1 MDLLRNLSLRMKLML
16 GFGFLNILIIV
27 TSGFAVINTSK
38 NIDASYN
45 VERILGKSYSRVMN
59 TQRALD
65 NANDVIVSY
74 LNGKATHDHNEAFIA
89 DSVGKI
95 EEIAKVSSVM
105 NENIIIGDLPSSES
119 YKNNILTVK
128 KQANE
133 LVADYKQKVVPLVAA
148 NKLTEALDVYIY
160 EVLPITNRCLELYQ
174 KLIDE
179 QVTLS
184 TELTRANTSKGP
196 MYTSIILAV
205 ISVIIAFLISRGISG
220 YIHRNFTLLI
230 SYIGR
235 METGDFNFRIDNT
248 LEDEFGKV
256 FNSAC
261 QMRLKLGESLAGVVK
276 SYRAFDERLSGIHS
290 KISSVAEAIA
300 DAESRSV
307 TVSAASDEMVSTTS
321 DIAKNC
327 ENAAANANDTQNI
340 TEHGVTEVECV
351 IDAIRNQA
359 EKTKKDAQLIST
371 LVDQTNKIGTIVQTI
386 EDIASQTNLLALNAA
401 IEAARAGEAGKGFA
415 VVADEVRALASRS
428 SSSTQEITKMVSQ
441 IQSDANSANESMT
454 HTLGE
459 MKDLAERAS
468 GVTDILNDINSHV
481 DNVNSQIG
489 QIATAAQQQT
499 TATSEIS
506 NNMQGVSTLTR
517 QSANSSQDSNDE
529 IEQLRAAA
537 KDLLEKLA
545 VFKLEGI

>member
-45 VERILGKSYSRVMN
+45 VERILGKSYTRVMN

-65 NANDVIVSY
+65 KANDVIVSY

-105 NENIIIGDLPSSES
+105 NENIIGDLPSSES

-128 KQANE
+128 KQASV

-148 NKLTEALDVYIY
+148 NKLSEALDVYIY
-160 EVLPITNRCLELYQ
+160 EVLPITNNCLELYQ

-205 ISVIIAFLISRGISG
+205 FSVIIAFLISRGISG
-220 YIHRNFTLLI
+220 YIHRNFTLLVNYI
-230 SYIGR
+230 SR
-235 METGDFNFRIDNT
+235 MEKGDFNFRIDNT

-256 FNSAC
+256 FNSAS
-261 QMRLKLGESLAGVVK
+261 QMRLKLGESLADVVK

-340 TEHGVTEVECV
+340 TEHGVTEVEGV

-454 HTLGE
+454 NTLGE

>member
-1 MDLLRNLSLRMKLML
+1 MDLLRNLSLRMKLIL
-16 GFGFLNILIIV
+16 GFGILNILIIV

-45 VERILGKSYSRVMN
+45 VERILGKSYTRVMN

-65 NANDVIVSY
+65 KANDVIVSY

-105 NENIIIGDLPSSES
+105 NENIIGDLPSSEH

-128 KQANE
+128 KQASV
-133 LVADYKQKVVPLVAA
+133 LVAEYKQKVVPLVAA
-148 NKLTEALDVYIY
+148 NKLSEALDVYIY
-160 EVLPITNRCLELYQ
+160 EILPITNNCLELYQ

-196 MYTSIILAV
+196 MYTAIILAV
-205 ISVIIAFLISRGISG
+205 ISVIIAFLISSGISG
-220 YIHRNFTLLI
+220 YIHRNFSLLVN
-230 SYIGR
+230 YIGR
-235 METGDFNFRIDNT
+235 MEKGDFNFIIDNT

-256 FNSAC
+256 FNSAA
-261 QMRLKLGESLAGVVK
+261 QMRLKLGESLADVVK

-327 ENAAANANDTQNI
+327 ENAATNANDTQNI
-340 TEHGVTEVECV
+340 TEHGVTEVEGV

-454 HTLGE
+454 NTLGE

-529 IEQLRAAA
+529 IEQLRVAA

>member
-105 NENIIIGDLPSSES
+105 NENIIGELPSTES

-128 KQANE
+128 KQAGK
-133 LVADYKQKVVPLVAA
+133 LVADYKQKIVPLVAA

-160 EVLPITNRCLELYQ
+160 EVLPITNNCLELYQ

-184 TELTRANTSKGP
+184 TELTRDNTSKGP

-220 YIHRNFTLLI
+220 YIHRNFTLLVN
-230 SYIGR
+230 YIRR
-235 METGDFNFRIDNT
+235 MEKGDFNFRIDNT

-256 FNSAC
+256 FNSAS
-261 QMRLKLGESLAGVVK
+261 QMRLKLGESLADVVK

-340 TEHGVTEVECV
+340 TEHGVTEVEGV

>member
-105 NENIIIGDLPSSES
+105 NENIIGDLPSSEH

-128 KQANE
+128 KQASV
-133 LVADYKQKVVPLVAA
+133 LVAEYKQKVVPLVAA
-148 NKLTEALDVYIY
+148 NKLSEALDVYIY
-160 EVLPITNRCLELYQ
+160 EVLPITNNCLELYQ

-205 ISVIIAFLISRGISG
+205 ISVIIAFLISSGISG
-220 YIHRNFTLLI
+220 YIHRNFTLLVN
-230 SYIGR
+230 YIGR
-235 METGDFNFRIDNT
+235 MEKGDFNFIIDNT

-256 FNSAC
+256 FNSAA
-261 QMRLKLGESLAGVVK
+261 QMRLKLGESLADVVK

-340 TEHGVTEVECV
+340 TEHGVTEVEGV

-454 HTLGE
+454 NTLGE

>member
-1 MDLLRNLSLRMKLML
+1 MDLLRNLSLRMKLIL
-16 GFGFLNILIIV
+16 GFGILNILIIV

-45 VERILGKSYSRVMN
+45 VERILGKSYTRVMN

-65 NANDVIVSY
+65 KANDVIVSY

-105 NENIIIGDLPSSES
+105 NENIIGDLPSSEH

-128 KQANE
+128 KQASV
-133 LVADYKQKVVPLVAA
+133 LVAEYKQKVVPLVAA
-148 NKLTEALDVYIY
+148 NKLSEALDVYIY
-160 EVLPITNRCLELYQ
+160 EVLPITNNCLELYQ

-196 MYTSIILAV
+196 MYTAIILAV
-205 ISVIIAFLISRGISG
+205 ISVIIAFLISSGISG
-220 YIHRNFTLLI
+220 YIHRNFSLLVN
-230 SYIGR
+230 YIGR
-235 METGDFNFRIDNT
+235 MEKGDFNFIIDNT

-256 FNSAC
+256 FNSAA
-261 QMRLKLGESLAGVVK
+261 QMRLKLGESLADVVK

-340 TEHGVTEVECV
+340 TEHGVTEVEGV

-454 HTLGE
+454 NTLGE

>member
-1 MDLLRNLSLRMKLML
+1 MDLLRNLSLRMKLIL
-16 GFGFLNILIIV
+16 GFGILNILIIV

-45 VERILGKSYSRVMN
+45 VERILGKSYTRVMN

-65 NANDVIVSY
+65 KANDVIVSY

-105 NENIIIGDLPSSES
+105 NENIIGDLPSSEH

-128 KQANE
+128 KQASV
-133 LVADYKQKVVPLVAA
+133 LVAEYKQKVVPLVAA
-148 NKLTEALDVYIY
+148 NKLSEALDVYIY
-160 EVLPITNRCLELYQ
+160 EVLPITNNCLELYQ

-196 MYTSIILAV
+196 MYTAIILAV
-205 ISVIIAFLISRGISG
+205 ISVIIAFLISSGISG
-220 YIHRNFTLLI
+220 YIHRNFSLLVN
-230 SYIGR
+230 YIGR
-235 METGDFNFRIDNT
+235 MGKGDFNFIIDNT

-256 FNSAC
+256 FNSAA
-261 QMRLKLGESLAGVVK
+261 QMRLKLGESLADVVK

-327 ENAAANANDTQNI
+327 ENAATNANDTQNI
-340 TEHGVTEVECV
+340 TEHGVTEVEGV

-454 HTLGE
+454 NTLGE

-529 IEQLRAAA
+529 IEQLRVAA

>member
-1 MDLLRNLSLRMKLML
+1 MDLLRNLSLRMKLIL
-16 GFGFLNILIIV
+16 GFGILNILIIV

-45 VERILGKSYSRVMN
+45 VERILGKSYTRVMN

-65 NANDVIVSY
+65 KANDVIVSY

-105 NENIIIGDLPSSES
+105 NENIIGDLPSSEH

-128 KQANE
+128 KQSNV
-133 LVADYKQKVVPLVAA
+133 LVAEYKQKVVPLVAA
-148 NKLTEALDVYIY
+148 NKLSEALDVYIY
-160 EVLPITNRCLELYQ
+160 EVLPITNNCLELYQ

-205 ISVIIAFLISRGISG
+205 ISVIIAFLISSGISG
-220 YIHRNFTLLI
+220 YIHRNFTLLVN
-230 SYIGR
+230 YIGR
-235 METGDFNFRIDNT
+235 MEKGDFNFIIDNT

-256 FNSAC
+256 FNSAA
-261 QMRLKLGESLAGVVK
+261 QMRLKLGESLADVVK

-327 ENAAANANDTQNI
+327 ENAATNANDTQNI
-340 TEHGVTEVECV
+340 TEHGVTEVEGV

-454 HTLGE
+454 NTLGE
-459 MKDLAERAS
+459 MKDLAERAT

>member
-1 MDLLRNLSLRMKLML
+1 MDLLRNLSLRMKLIL
-16 GFGFLNILIIV
+16 GFGILNILIIV

-45 VERILGKSYSRVMN
+45 VERILGKSYTRVMN

-65 NANDVIVSY
+65 KANDVIVSY

-105 NENIIIGDLPSSES
+105 NENIIGDLPSSEH
-119 YKNNILTVK
+119 YKNKILTVK
-128 KQANE
+128 KQASV
-133 LVADYKQKVVPLVAA
+133 LVAEYKQKVVPLVAA
-148 NKLTEALDVYIY
+148 NKLSEALDVYIY
-160 EVLPITNRCLELYQ
+160 EVLPITNNCLELYQ

-205 ISVIIAFLISRGISG
+205 ISVIIAFLISSGISG
-220 YIHRNFTLLI
+220 YIHRNFSLLVN
-230 SYIGR
+230 YIGR
-235 METGDFNFRIDNT
+235 MEKGDFNFIIDNT

-256 FNSAC
+256 FNSAA
-261 QMRLKLGESLAGVVK
+261 QMRLKLGESLADVVK

-340 TEHGVTEVECV
+340 TEHGVTEVEGV

-454 HTLGE
+454 NTLGE

>member
-1 MDLLRNLSLRMKLML
+1 MDLLRNLSLRMKLIL
-16 GFGFLNILIIV
+16 GFGILNILIIV

-45 VERILGKSYSRVMN
+45 VERILGKSYTRVMN

-65 NANDVIVSY
+65 KANDVIVSY

-105 NENIIIGDLPSSES
+105 NENIIGDLPSSEH

-128 KQANE
+128 KQASV
-133 LVADYKQKVVPLVAA
+133 LVAEYKQKVVPLVAA
-148 NKLTEALDVYIY
+148 NKLSEALDVYIY
-160 EVLPITNRCLELYQ
+160 EVLPITNNCLELYQ

-196 MYTSIILAV
+196 MYTAIILAV
-205 ISVIIAFLISRGISG
+205 ISVIIAFLISSGISG
-220 YIHRNFTLLI
+220 YIHRNFSLLVN
-230 SYIGR
+230 YIGR
-235 METGDFNFRIDNT
+235 MEKGDFNFIIDNT

-256 FNSAC
+256 FNSAA
-261 QMRLKLGESLAGVVK
+261 QMRLKLGESLADVVK

-327 ENAAANANDTQNI
+327 ENAATNANDTQNI
-340 TEHGVTEVECV
+340 TEHGVTEVEGV

-454 HTLGE
+454 NTLGE

>member
-1 MDLLRNLSLRMKLML
+1 
-16 GFGFLNILIIV
+16 
-27 TSGFAVINTSK
+27 
-38 NIDASYN
+38 
-45 VERILGKSYSRVMN
+45 MN

-65 NANDVIVSY
+65 AANDTIISY
-74 LNGKATHDHNEAFIA
+74 LQGKASHDHNDSFITE
-89 DSVGKI
+89 SLGKI

-105 NENIIIGDLPSSES
+105 NENIIGDLPSSET
-119 YKNNILTVK
+119 YKNNIINVK
-128 KQANE
+128 KQVNDLA
-133 LVADYKQKVVPLVAA
+133 ASYKQNVVPLVRA
-148 NKLTEALDVYIY
+148 NKISDALDEYIAN
-160 EVLPITNRCLELYQ
+160 VLPLTNRSLELYQ

-179 QVTLS
+179 QVSLS
-184 TELTRANTSKGP
+184 TSLTRANTSKTP
-196 MYTSIILAV
+196 MYSSIALTI
-205 ISVIIAFLISRGISG
+205 ISVIIALLITKVISG
-220 YIHRNFTLLI
+220 YIQSNFSLLVN
-230 SYIGR
+230 YIGR
-235 METGDFNFRIDNT
+235 MAKGDFNFKIENT
-248 LEDEFGKV
+248 LEDEFGLV
-256 FNSAC
+256 FDSAS
-261 QMRLKLGESLAGVVK
+261 QMREKLGNSLSDVVK
-276 SYRAFDERLSGIHS
+276 SYRDFDVKLADIHS

-327 ENAAANANDTQNI
+327 ENAATNANDTQNI
-340 TEHGVTEVECV
+340 TEHGVTEVEGV
-351 IDAIRNQA
+351 IDDIRNQA
-359 EKTKKDAQLIST
+359 EKTKKDAELIST

-454 HTLGE
+454 NTLGE

-468 GVTDILNDINSHV
+468 GVTNILNDINGHV
-481 DNVNSQIG
+481 DDVNSQIG

-506 NNMQGVSTLTR
+506 NNMQGVSSLT
-517 QSANSSQDSNDE
+517 
-529 IEQLRAAA
+529 
-537 KDLLEKLA
+537 
-545 VFKLEGI
+545 

>member
-1 MDLLRNLSLRMKLML
+1 MDLLKKLSLRMKLML
-16 GFGFLNILIIV
+16 GFGILNILIIV
-27 TSGFAVINTSK
+27 TSGFAVINTSN

-45 VERILGKSYSRVMN
+45 VERILGKSYTRVMN

-65 NANDVIVSY
+65 AANDTIISY
-74 LNGKATHDHNEAFIA
+74 LQGKASHDHNDAFITE
-89 DSVGKI
+89 SLGKI

-105 NENIIIGDLPSSES
+105 NENIIGDLPSSEA

-128 KQANE
+128 KQVND
-133 LVADYKQKVVPLVAA
+133 LVSSYKQNVVPLVSA
-148 NKLTEALDVYIY
+148 NKISDALDEYIAD
-160 EVLPITNRCLELYQ
+160 VLPLTNRCLELYQ

-179 QVTLS
+179 QVALS
-184 TELTRANTSKGP
+184 TSLTRANTSKTP
-196 MYTSIILAV
+196 MYSSIALTI
-205 ISVIIAFLISRGISG
+205 ISVIIALIITKVISG
-220 YIHRNFTLLI
+220 YIQRNFSLLVN
-230 SYIGR
+230 YIGR
-235 METGDFNFRIDNT
+235 MAKGDFNFKIENN
-248 LEDEFGKV
+248 LEDEFGHV
-256 FNSAC
+256 FDSAS
-261 QMRLKLGESLAGVVK
+261 QMRQKLGDSLSDVVK
-276 SYRAFDERLSGIHS
+276 SYRDFDEKLAGIHS

-327 ENAAANANDTQNI
+327 ENAATNANDTQNI
-340 TEHGVTEVECV
+340 TEHGVTEVEGV
-351 IDAIRNQA
+351 IDDIRNQA
-359 EKTKKDAQLIST
+359 EKTKKDAELIST

-428 SSSTQEITKMVSQ
+428 SSSTKEITKMVSQ

-454 HTLGE
+454 NTLGE

-468 GVTDILNDINSHV
+468 GVTNILNDINSHV
-481 DNVNSQIG
+481 DDVNSQIG

-506 NNMQGVSTLTR
+506 NNMQGVSSLTQ
-517 QSANSSQDSNDE
+517 QSANSSQDSNVE
-529 IEQLRAAA
+529 IEQLREAA
-537 KDLLEKLA
+537 KDLLEKLSA
-545 VFKLEGI
+545 FKLEGI

>member
-16 GFGFLNILIIV
+16 SFGFLNILIIV

-65 NANDVIVSY
+65 KANDVIVSY

-105 NENIIIGDLPSSES
+105 NENIIGDLPSTES

-128 KQANE
+128 KQASE
-133 LVADYKQKVVPLVAA
+133 LVADYKQKIVPLVAA

-196 MYTSIILAV
+196 MYTSIILVV

-220 YIHRNFTLLI
+220 YIHKNFTLLV

-235 METGDFNFRIDNT
+235 MEKGDFNFRINNT

-261 QMRLKLGESLAGVVK
+261 QMRLKLGESLTSVVK
-276 SYRAFDERLSGIHS
+276 SYRAFDERLSSIHS

-307 TVSAASDEMVSTTS
+307 TVSAASDEMVSTTA

-327 ENAAANANDTQNI
+327 EQASISSNESSQITTTGIHRVQDTIDKLDTQ
-340 TEHGVTEVECV
+340 VE
-351 IDAIRNQA
+351 
-359 EKTKKDAQLIST
+359 KSKHDAQLVKN
-371 LVDQTNKIGTIVQTI
+371 LADQAQKIGTIVQTI
-386 EDIASQTNLLALNAA
+386 DDIASQTNLLALNAA

-415 VVADEVRALASRS
+415 VVADEVRALASRTS
-428 SSSTQEITKMVSQ
+428 ASTQEITRMVSQ
-441 IQSDANSANESMT
+441 VQTDANVADEAMQASVKVMDGISAETGQLHSI
-454 HTLGE
+454 LSE
-459 MKDLAERAS
+459 
-468 GVTDILNDINSHV
+468 VTDKV
-481 DNVNSQIG
+481 TEVNAQIT
-489 QIATAAQQQT
+489 QIATAAEEQT

-506 NNMQGVSTLTR
+506 SNMKNITDGSKNLAQELQVVNESISSTHG
-517 QSANSSQDSNDE
+517 E
-529 IEQLRAAA
+529 IGRLSEIVHMF
-537 KDLLEKLA
+537 E
-545 VFKLEGI
+545 I

>member
-45 VERILGKSYSRVMN
+45 VERILGKSYTRVMN

-65 NANDVIVSY
+65 KANDVIVSY

-105 NENIIIGDLPSSES
+105 NENIIGDLPSSES

-128 KQANE
+128 KQASV

-148 NKLTEALDVYIY
+148 NKLSEALDVYIY
-160 EVLPITNRCLELYQ
+160 EVLPITNNCLELYQ

-205 ISVIIAFLISRGISG
+205 FSVIIAFLISRGISG
-220 YIHRNFTLLI
+220 YIHRNFTLLVNYI
-230 SYIGR
+230 SR
-235 METGDFNFRIDNT
+235 MEKGDFNFRIDNT

-256 FNSAC
+256 FNSAS
-261 QMRLKLGESLAGVVK
+261 QMRLKLGESLADVVK

-340 TEHGVTEVECV
+340 TEHGVTEVEGV

-454 HTLGE
+454 NTLGE

-529 IEQLRAAA
+529 IEHLRAAA

>member
-45 VERILGKSYSRVMN
+45 VERILGKSYTRVMN

-65 NANDVIVSY
+65 KANDVIVSY

-105 NENIIIGDLPSSES
+105 NENIIGDLPSTES

-128 KQANE
+128 KQANV

-196 MYTSIILAV
+196 MYTSIILVV

-220 YIHRNFTLLI
+220 YIHKNFTLLV

-235 METGDFNFRIDNT
+235 MEKGDFNFRINNT

-261 QMRLKLGESLAGVVK
+261 QMRLKLGESLASVVK

-307 TVSAASDEMVSTTS
+307 TVSAASDEMVSTTA

-327 ENAAANANDTQNI
+327 EQASISSNESSQITTTGIHRVQDTIDKLDTQ
-340 TEHGVTEVECV
+340 VE
-351 IDAIRNQA
+351 
-359 EKTKKDAQLIST
+359 KSKHDAQLVKN
-371 LVDQTNKIGTIVQTI
+371 LADQAQKIGTIVQTI
-386 EDIASQTNLLALNAA
+386 DDIASQTNLLALNAA

-415 VVADEVRALASRS
+415 VVADEVRALASRTS
-428 SSSTQEITKMVSQ
+428 ASTQEITRMVSQ
-441 IQSDANSANESMT
+441 VQTDANVADEAMQASVKVMDGISAETGQLHSI
-454 HTLGE
+454 LSE
-459 MKDLAERAS
+459 
-468 GVTDILNDINSHV
+468 VTDKV
-481 DNVNSQIG
+481 TEVNAQIT
-489 QIATAAQQQT
+489 QIATAAEEQT

-506 NNMQGVSTLTR
+506 SNMKNITDGSKNLAQELQVVNESISSTHG
-517 QSANSSQDSNDE
+517 E
-529 IEQLRAAA
+529 IGRLSEIVHMF
-537 KDLLEKLA
+537 E
-545 VFKLEGI
+545 I

>member
-1 MDLLRNLSLRMKLML
+1 MKLML
-16 GFGFLNILIIV
+16 GFGVLNILIIV
-27 TSGFAVINTSK
+27 TSGFAVINTSN

-45 VERILGKSYSRVMN
+45 VERILGKSYTRVMN

-65 NANDVIVSY
+65 AANDTIISY
-74 LNGKATHDHNEAFIA
+74 LQGKASHDHNDSFITE
-89 DSVGKI
+89 SLGKI

-105 NENIIIGDLPSSES
+105 NENIIGDLPSSET
-119 YKNNILTVK
+119 YKNNIINVK
-128 KQANE
+128 KQVND
-133 LVADYKQKVVPLVAA
+133 LVASYKQNVVPLVRA
-148 NKLTEALDVYIY
+148 NKISDALDEYIAN
-160 EVLPITNRCLELYQ
+160 VLPLTNRSLELYQ

-179 QVTLS
+179 QVSLS
-184 TELTRANTSKGP
+184 TSLTRANTSKTP
-196 MYTSIILAV
+196 MYSSIALTI
-205 ISVIIAFLISRGISG
+205 ISVIIALLISKVISG
-220 YIHRNFTLLI
+220 YIQSNFSLLVN
-230 SYIGR
+230 YIGR
-235 METGDFNFRIDNT
+235 MAKGDFNFKIENT
-248 LEDEFGKV
+248 LEDEFGHV
-256 FNSAC
+256 FDSAS
-261 QMRLKLGESLAGVVK
+261 QMREKLGNSLSDVVK
-276 SYRAFDERLSGIHS
+276 SYRDFDVKLADIHS

-327 ENAAANANDTQNI
+327 ENAATNANDTQNI
-340 TEHGVTEVECV
+340 TEHGVTEVEGV
-351 IDAIRNQA
+351 IDDIRNQA
-359 EKTKKDAQLIST
+359 EKTKKDAELIST

-454 HTLGE
+454 NTLGE

-468 GVTDILNDINSHV
+468 GVTNILNDINGHV
-481 DNVNSQIG
+481 DDVNSQIG

-506 NNMQGVSTLTR
+506 NNMQGVSSLTQ
-517 QSANSSQDSNDE
+517 QSSNSSQDSKVE
-529 IEQLRAAA
+529 IEQLREAA
-537 KDLLEKLA
+537 KDLLEKLS

>member
-1 MDLLRNLSLRMKLML
+1 MDLLRNLSLRMKLIL
-16 GFGFLNILIIV
+16 GFGILNILIIV

-45 VERILGKSYSRVMN
+45 VERILGKSYTRVMN

-65 NANDVIVSY
+65 KANDVIVSY

-105 NENIIIGDLPSSES
+105 NENIIGDLPSSEP

-128 KQANE
+128 KQASV
-133 LVADYKQKVVPLVAA
+133 LVAEYKQKVVPLVAA
-148 NKLTEALDVYIY
+148 NKLSEALDVYIY
-160 EVLPITNRCLELYQ
+160 EVLPITNNCLELYQ

-205 ISVIIAFLISRGISG
+205 ISVIIAFLISSGISG
-220 YIHRNFTLLI
+220 YIHRNFTLLVN
-230 SYIGR
+230 YIGR
-235 METGDFNFRIDNT
+235 MEKGDFNFIIDNT

-256 FNSAC
+256 FNSAA
-261 QMRLKLGESLAGVVK
+261 QMRLKLGESLADVVK

-327 ENAAANANDTQNI
+327 ENAATNANDTQNI
-340 TEHGVTEVECV
+340 TEHGVTEVEGV

-454 HTLGE
+454 NTLGE
-459 MKDLAERAS
+459 MKDLAESAS

>member
-1 MDLLRNLSLRMKLML
+1 MDLLRNLSLRMKLIL
-16 GFGFLNILIIV
+16 GFGILNILIIV

-45 VERILGKSYSRVMN
+45 VERILGKSYTRVMN

-65 NANDVIVSY
+65 KANDVIVSY

-95 EEIAKVSSVM
+95 EEITKVSSVM
-105 NENIIIGDLPSSES
+105 NENIIGDLPSSEH

-128 KQANE
+128 KQASV
-133 LVADYKQKVVPLVAA
+133 LVAEYKQKVVPLVAA
-148 NKLTEALDVYIY
+148 NKLSEALDVYIY
-160 EVLPITNRCLELYQ
+160 EVLPITNNCLELYQ

-196 MYTSIILAV
+196 MYTAIILAV
-205 ISVIIAFLISRGISG
+205 ISVIIAFLISSGISG
-220 YIHRNFTLLI
+220 YIHRNFSLLVN
-230 SYIGR
+230 YIGR
-235 METGDFNFRIDNT
+235 MEKGDFNFIIDNT

-256 FNSAC
+256 FNSAA
-261 QMRLKLGESLAGVVK
+261 QMRLKLGESLADVVK

-327 ENAAANANDTQNI
+327 ENAATNANDTQNI
-340 TEHGVTEVECV
+340 TEHGVTEVEGV

-454 HTLGE
+454 NTLGE

-529 IEQLRAAA
+529 IEQLRVAA

>member
-105 NENIIIGDLPSSES
+105 NENIIGDLPSSEH

-128 KQANE
+128 KQASV

-148 NKLTEALDVYIY
+148 NKLSEALDVYIY
-160 EVLPITNRCLELYQ
+160 EVLPITNNCLELYQ

-205 ISVIIAFLISRGISG
+205 FSVIIAFLISRGISG
-220 YIHRNFTLLI
+220 YIHRNFTLLVNYI
-230 SYIGR
+230 SR
-235 METGDFNFRIDNT
+235 MEKGDFNFRIDNT

-256 FNSAC
+256 FNSAS
-261 QMRLKLGESLAGVVK
+261 QMRLKLGESLADVVK
-276 SYRAFDERLSGIHS
+276 SYRAFDERLSGIHT

-340 TEHGVTEVECV
+340 TEHGVTEVEGV

-454 HTLGE
+454 NTLGE

>member
-1 MDLLRNLSLRMKLML
+1 MDLLRNLSLRMKLIL
-16 GFGFLNILIIV
+16 GFGILNILIIV

-45 VERILGKSYSRVMN
+45 VERILGKSYTRVMN

-65 NANDVIVSY
+65 KANDVIVSY

-105 NENIIIGDLPSSES
+105 NENIIGDLPSSEH
-119 YKNNILTVK
+119 YKNKILTVK
-128 KQANE
+128 KQASV
-133 LVADYKQKVVPLVAA
+133 LVAEYKQKVVPLVAA
-148 NKLTEALDVYIY
+148 NKLSEALDVYIY
-160 EVLPITNRCLELYQ
+160 EVLPITNNCLELYQ

-205 ISVIIAFLISRGISG
+205 ISVIIAFLISSGISG
-220 YIHRNFTLLI
+220 YIHRNFSLLVN
-230 SYIGR
+230 YIGR
-235 METGDFNFRIDNT
+235 MEKGDFNFIIDNT

-256 FNSAC
+256 FNSAA
-261 QMRLKLGESLAGVVK
+261 QMRLKLGESLADVVK

-327 ENAAANANDTQNI
+327 ENAATNANDTQNI
-340 TEHGVTEVECV
+340 TEHGVTEVEGV

-454 HTLGE
+454 NTLGE

-529 IEQLRAAA
+529 IEQLRVAA

>member
-1 MDLLRNLSLRMKLML
+1 MDLLKKLSLRMKLML
-16 GFGFLNILIIV
+16 GFGILNILIIV
-27 TSGFAVINTSK
+27 TSGFAVINTSN

-45 VERILGKSYSRVMN
+45 VERILGKSYTRVMN

-65 NANDVIVSY
+65 AANDTIISY
-74 LNGKATHDHNEAFIA
+74 LQGKASHDHNDAFITE
-89 DSVGKI
+89 SLGKI

-105 NENIIIGDLPSSES
+105 NENIIGDLPSSEA

-128 KQANE
+128 KQVND
-133 LVADYKQKVVPLVAA
+133 LVASYKQNVVPLVSA
-148 NKLTEALDVYIY
+148 NKISDALDEYIAD
-160 EVLPITNRCLELYQ
+160 VLPLTNRCLELYQ

-179 QVTLS
+179 QVALS
-184 TELTRANTSKGP
+184 TSLTRANTSKTP
-196 MYTSIILAV
+196 MYSSIALTI
-205 ISVIIAFLISRGISG
+205 ISVIIALIITKVISG
-220 YIHRNFTLLI
+220 YIQRNFSLLVN
-230 SYIGR
+230 YIGR
-235 METGDFNFRIDNT
+235 MAKGDFNFKIENN
-248 LEDEFGKV
+248 LEDEFGHV
-256 FNSAC
+256 FDSAS
-261 QMRLKLGESLAGVVK
+261 QMREKLGNSLKDVVK
-276 SYRAFDERLSGIHS
+276 SYRDFDEKLAGIHS

-327 ENAAANANDTQNI
+327 ENAATNANDTQNI
-340 TEHGVTEVECV
+340 TEHGVTEVEGV
-351 IDAIRNQA
+351 IDDIRNQA
-359 EKTKKDAQLIST
+359 EKTKKDAELIST

-454 HTLGE
+454 NTLGE

-468 GVTDILNDINSHV
+468 GVTNILNDINSHV
-481 DNVNSQIG
+481 DDVNSQIG

-506 NNMQGVSTLTR
+506 NNMQGVSSLTQ
-517 QSANSSQDSNDE
+517 QSANSSQDSNVE
-529 IEQLRAAA
+529 IEQLREAA
-537 KDLLEKLA
+537 KELLEKLSA
-545 VFKLEGI
+545 FKLEGI

>member
-1 MDLLRNLSLRMKLML
+1 MDLLRNLSLRMKLIL
-16 GFGFLNILIIV
+16 GFGILNILIIV

-45 VERILGKSYSRVMN
+45 VERILGKSYTRVMN

-65 NANDVIVSY
+65 KANDVIVSY

-95 EEIAKVSSVM
+95 EEIAKISSVM
-105 NENIIIGDLPSSES
+105 NENIIGDLPSSEH

-128 KQANE
+128 KQASV
-133 LVADYKQKVVPLVAA
+133 LVAEYKQKVVPLVAA
-148 NKLTEALDVYIY
+148 NKLSEALDVYIY
-160 EVLPITNRCLELYQ
+160 EVLPITNNCLELYQ

-205 ISVIIAFLISRGISG
+205 ISVIIAFLISSGISG
-220 YIHRNFTLLI
+220 YIHRNFTLLVN
-230 SYIGR
+230 YIGR
-235 METGDFNFRIDNT
+235 MEKGDFNFIIDNT

-256 FNSAC
+256 FNSAA
-261 QMRLKLGESLAGVVK
+261 QMRLKLGESLADVVK

-327 ENAAANANDTQNI
+327 ENAATNANDTQNI
-340 TEHGVTEVECV
+340 TEHGVTEVEGV

-454 HTLGE
+454 NTLGE
-459 MKDLAERAS
+459 MKDLAERAT

>member
-1 MDLLRNLSLRMKLML
+1 MKLIL
-16 GFGFLNILIIV
+16 GFGILNILIIV

-45 VERILGKSYSRVMN
+45 VERILGKSYTRVMN

-65 NANDVIVSY
+65 KANDVIVSY

-105 NENIIIGDLPSSES
+105 NENIIGDLPSSEH

-128 KQANE
+128 KQASV
-133 LVADYKQKVVPLVAA
+133 LVAEYKQKVVPLVAA
-148 NKLTEALDVYIY
+148 NKLSEALDVYIY
-160 EVLPITNRCLELYQ
+160 EVLPITNNCLELYQ

-196 MYTSIILAV
+196 MYTAIILAV
-205 ISVIIAFLISRGISG
+205 ISVIIAFLISSGISG
-220 YIHRNFTLLI
+220 YIHRNFSLLVN
-230 SYIGR
+230 YIGR
-235 METGDFNFRIDNT
+235 MEKGDFNFIIDNT

-256 FNSAC
+256 FNSAA
-261 QMRLKLGESLAGVVK
+261 QMRLKLGESLADVVK

-327 ENAAANANDTQNI
+327 ENAATNANDTQNI
-340 TEHGVTEVECV
+340 TEHGVTEVEGV

-454 HTLGE
+454 NTLGE

-529 IEQLRAAA
+529 IEQLRVAA

>member
-1 MDLLRNLSLRMKLML
+1 MDLLRNLSLRMKLIL
-16 GFGFLNILIIV
+16 GFGILNILIIV

-45 VERILGKSYSRVMN
+45 VERILGKSYTRVMN

-65 NANDVIVSY
+65 KANDVIVSY

-95 EEIAKVSSVM
+95 EEISKVSSVM
-105 NENIIIGDLPSSES
+105 NENIIGDLPSSEH

-128 KQANE
+128 KQASV
-133 LVADYKQKVVPLVAA
+133 LVAEYKQKVVPLVAA
-148 NKLTEALDVYIY
+148 NKLSEALDVYIY
-160 EVLPITNRCLELYQ
+160 EVLPITNNCLELYQ

-196 MYTSIILAV
+196 MYTAIILAV
-205 ISVIIAFLISRGISG
+205 ISVIIAFLISSGISG
-220 YIHRNFTLLI
+220 YIHRNFSLLVN
-230 SYIGR
+230 YIGR
-235 METGDFNFRIDNT
+235 MEKGDFNFIIDNT

-256 FNSAC
+256 FNSAA
-261 QMRLKLGESLAGVVK
+261 QMRLKLGESLADVVK

-327 ENAAANANDTQNI
+327 ENAATNANDTQNI
-340 TEHGVTEVECV
+340 TEHGVTEVEGV

-454 HTLGE
+454 NTLGE

-529 IEQLRAAA
+529 IEQLRVAA

>member
-105 NENIIIGDLPSSES
+105 NENIIGDLPSSES

>member
-1 MDLLRNLSLRMKLML
+1 MDLLKKLSLRMKLML
-16 GFGFLNILIIV
+16 GFGILNILIIV
-27 TSGFAVINTSK
+27 TSGFAVINTSN

-45 VERILGKSYSRVMN
+45 VERILGKSYTRVMN

-65 NANDVIVSY
+65 AANDTIISY
-74 LNGKATHDHNEAFIA
+74 LQGKASHDHNDAFITE
-89 DSVGKI
+89 SLGKI

-105 NENIIIGDLPSSES
+105 NENIIGDLPSSEA

-128 KQANE
+128 KQVND
-133 LVADYKQKVVPLVAA
+133 LVSSYKQNVVPLVSA
-148 NKLTEALDVYIY
+148 NKISDALDEYIAD
-160 EVLPITNRCLELYQ
+160 VLPLTNRCLELYQ

-179 QVTLS
+179 QVALS
-184 TELTRANTSKGP
+184 TSLTRANTSKTP
-196 MYTSIILAV
+196 MYSSIALTI
-205 ISVIIAFLISRGISG
+205 ISVIIALIITKVISG
-220 YIHRNFTLLI
+220 YIQRNFSLLVN
-230 SYIGR
+230 YIGR
-235 METGDFNFRIDNT
+235 MAKGDFNFKIENN
-248 LEDEFGKV
+248 LEDEFGHV
-256 FNSAC
+256 FDSAS
-261 QMRLKLGESLAGVVK
+261 QMRQKLGDSLSDVVK
-276 SYRAFDERLSGIHS
+276 SYRDFDEKLAGIHS

-327 ENAAANANDTQNI
+327 ENAATNANDTQNI
-340 TEHGVTEVECV
+340 TEHGVTEVEGV
-351 IDAIRNQA
+351 IDDIRNQA
-359 EKTKKDAQLIST
+359 EKTKKDAELIST

-428 SSSTQEITKMVSQ
+428 SSSTQEITKMVSP

-454 HTLGE
+454 NTLGE

-468 GVTDILNDINSHV
+468 GVTNILNDINSHV
-481 DNVNSQIG
+481 DDVNSQIG

-506 NNMQGVSTLTR
+506 NNMQGVSSLTQ
-517 QSANSSQDSNDE
+517 QSANSSQDSNVE
-529 IEQLRAAA
+529 IEQLREAA
-537 KDLLEKLA
+537 KDLLEKLSA
-545 VFKLEGI
+545 FKLEGI

>member
-105 NENIIIGDLPSSES
+105 NENIIGDLPSSEH

-128 KQANE
+128 KQASV

-148 NKLTEALDVYIY
+148 NKLSEALDVYIY
-160 EVLPITNRCLELYQ
+160 EVLPITNNCLELYQ

-205 ISVIIAFLISRGISG
+205 ISVIIAFLISSGISG
-220 YIHRNFTLLI
+220 YIHRNFTLLVN
-230 SYIGR
+230 YIGR
-235 METGDFNFRIDNT
+235 MEKGDFNFIIDNT

-256 FNSAC
+256 FNSAA
-261 QMRLKLGESLAGVVK
+261 QMRLKLGESLADVVK

>member
-1 MDLLRNLSLRMKLML
+1 MDLLRNLSLRMKLIL
-16 GFGFLNILIIV
+16 GFGILNILIIV

-45 VERILGKSYSRVMN
+45 VERILGKSYTRVMN

-65 NANDVIVSY
+65 KANDVIVSY

-105 NENIIIGDLPSSES
+105 NENIIGDLPSSEP

-128 KQANE
+128 KQASV
-133 LVADYKQKVVPLVAA
+133 LVAEYKQKVVPLVAA
-148 NKLTEALDVYIY
+148 NKLSEALDVYIY
-160 EVLPITNRCLELYQ
+160 EVLPITNNCLELYQ

-196 MYTSIILAV
+196 MYTAIILAV
-205 ISVIIAFLISRGISG
+205 ISVIIAFLISSGISG
-220 YIHRNFTLLI
+220 YIHRNFSLLVN
-230 SYIGR
+230 YIGR
-235 METGDFNFRIDNT
+235 MEKGDFNFIIDNT

-256 FNSAC
+256 FNSAA
-261 QMRLKLGESLAGVVK
+261 QMRLKLGESLADVVK

-327 ENAAANANDTQNI
+327 ENAATNANDTQNI
-340 TEHGVTEVECV
+340 TEHGVTEVEGV

-454 HTLGE
+454 NTLGE

-529 IEQLRAAA
+529 IEQLRVAA

>member
-105 NENIIIGDLPSSES
+105 NENIIGELPSTES

-128 KQANE
+128 KQAGK
-133 LVADYKQKVVPLVAA
+133 LVADYKRKIVPLVAA

-160 EVLPITNRCLELYQ
+160 EVLPITNNCLELYQ

-220 YIHRNFTLLI
+220 YIHRNFTLLVN
-230 SYIGR
+230 YIRR
-235 METGDFNFRIDNT
+235 MEKGDFNFRIDNT

-256 FNSAC
+256 FNSAS
-261 QMRLKLGESLAGVVK
+261 QMRLKLGESLADVVK

-340 TEHGVTEVECV
+340 TEHGVTEVEGV

>member
-1 MDLLRNLSLRMKLML
+1 MDLLRNLSLRMKLIL
-16 GFGFLNILIIV
+16 GFGILNILIIV

-45 VERILGKSYSRVMN
+45 VERILGKSYTRVMN
-59 TQRALD
+59 TQIALD
-65 NANDVIVSY
+65 KANDVIVSY

-105 NENIIIGDLPSSES
+105 NENIIGDLPSSEH

-128 KQANE
+128 KQASV
-133 LVADYKQKVVPLVAA
+133 LVAEYKQKVVPLVAA
-148 NKLTEALDVYIY
+148 NKLSEALDVYIY
-160 EVLPITNRCLELYQ
+160 EVLPITNNCLELYQ

-205 ISVIIAFLISRGISG
+205 ISVIIAFLISSGISG
-220 YIHRNFTLLI
+220 YIHRNFSLLVN
-230 SYIGR
+230 YIGR
-235 METGDFNFRIDNT
+235 MGKGDFNFIIDNT

-256 FNSAC
+256 FNSAA
-261 QMRLKLGESLAGVVK
+261 QMRLKLGESLADVVK

-327 ENAAANANDTQNI
+327 ENAATNANDTQNI
-340 TEHGVTEVECV
+340 TEHGVTEVEGV

-454 HTLGE
+454 NTLGE

-529 IEQLRAAA
+529 IEQLRVAA

>member
-1 MDLLRNLSLRMKLML
+1 MKLIL
-16 GFGFLNILIIV
+16 GFGILNILIIV

-45 VERILGKSYSRVMN
+45 VERILGKSYTRVMN

-65 NANDVIVSY
+65 KANDVIVSY

-105 NENIIIGDLPSSES
+105 NENIIGDLPSSEH

-128 KQANE
+128 KQASV
-133 LVADYKQKVVPLVAA
+133 LVAEYKQKVVPLVAA
-148 NKLTEALDVYIY
+148 NKLSEALDVYIY
-160 EVLPITNRCLELYQ
+160 EILPITNNCLELYQ

-196 MYTSIILAV
+196 MYTAIILAV
-205 ISVIIAFLISRGISG
+205 ISVIIAFLISSGISG
-220 YIHRNFTLLI
+220 YIHRNFSLLVN
-230 SYIGR
+230 YIGR
-235 METGDFNFRIDNT
+235 MEKGDFNFIIDNT

-256 FNSAC
+256 FNSAA
-261 QMRLKLGESLAGVVK
+261 QMRLKLGESLADVVK

-327 ENAAANANDTQNI
+327 ENAATNANDTQNI
-340 TEHGVTEVECV
+340 TEHGVTEVEGV

-454 HTLGE
+454 NTLGE

-529 IEQLRAAA
+529 IEQLRVAA